1 MKKRKYLLL
10 TTAIMVLGLGS
21 ITVNAQPKTMP
32 DGNVFDAEFYASTY
46 ADVKAA
52 FGTDEKKLYQHYLD
66 FGAAEGRMAVASEQ
80 PPVTVSKVSAPGSV
94 DLTQSGLAG
103 QAASINQQLA
113 ERVPSEYGSAFVNM
127 NKSSIEYAAY
137 SGGAGSYTMQL
148 ISRSDLGHWDL
159 YIGNRLTDNGDGFS
173 AVADINCLVLK
184 GMCNAICATKGI
196 DIYNVIYNSWAGPDA
211 FPLDEWK
218 QFDGFQI
225 MPHNNG
231 GQFHYYIK

>member
-80 PPVTVSKVSAPGSV
+80 PPVSASTVYAPGSV

-127 NKSSIEYAAY
+127 NKNSIEYAAY
-137 SGGAGSYTMQL
+137 SGGAGSYTMYL
-148 ISRSDLGHWDL
+148 LGREDCWDL
-159 YIGNRLTDNGDGFS
+159 MIANRLVDTGNGFS

-184 GMCNAICATKGI
+184 GMCNAICSDGGTL
-196 DIYNVIYNSWAGPDA
+196 YSVIYQDAEGELNLPIDSWTQYDS
-211 FPLDEWK
+211 
-218 QFDGFQI
+218 FQI
-225 MPHNNG
+225 KPCVVSNTL
-231 GQFHYYIK
+231 HYYIK

>member
-80 PPVTVSKVSAPGSV
+80 PPVSEPRVYAPGSV
-94 DLTQSGLAG
+94 DFTQCALAG
-103 QAASINQQLA
+103 QEASINQQLA
-113 ERVPSEYGSAFVNM
+113 ERVPSEYGVAGVTVRSN
-127 NKSSIEYAAY
+127 SIGYAAY
-137 SGGAGSYTMQL
+137 GGGMGSYTMHL
-148 ISRSDLGHWDL
+148 SAANDCWELMINNDLVD
-159 YIGNRLTDNGDGFS
+159 TGDGFS
-173 AVADINCLVLK
+173 AVADINCQVLQ
-184 GMCNAICATKGI
+184 GMCNAICSDGGTLYATIWECWEGNSPLTKG
-196 DIYNVIYNSWAGPDA
+196 
-211 FPLDEWK
+211 EWK
-218 QFDGFQI
+218 DFGSFQLKFEARGDGY
-225 MPHNNG
+225 
-231 GQFHYYIK
+231 YYIK

>member
-80 PPVTVSKVSAPGSV
+80 PPVSEPRVYAPGSV
-94 DLTQSGLAG
+94 DLTQCALAG
-103 QAASINQQLA
+103 QEASIEQALA
-113 ERVPSEYGSAFVNM
+113 ERVPSGYGVTGLAIRSN
-127 NKSSIEYAAY
+127 SIGYA
-137 SGGAGSYTMQL
+137 SHNGGLGSYTMQL
-148 ISRSDLGHWDL
+148 GGISEGCWDL
-159 YIGNRLTDNGDGFS
+159 TIINRLVDTGDGFS
-173 AVADINCLVLK
+173 AVADINCQVLR
-184 GMCNAICATKGI
+184 GMCDAICSDGEALYNKIYQNWEADEDLVKG
-196 DIYNVIYNSWAGPDA
+196 
-211 FPLDEWK
+211 EWK
-218 QFDGFQI
+218 DYGSFQLKFDIVSGHGHF
-225 MPHNNG
+225 
-231 GQFHYYIK
+231 YIK